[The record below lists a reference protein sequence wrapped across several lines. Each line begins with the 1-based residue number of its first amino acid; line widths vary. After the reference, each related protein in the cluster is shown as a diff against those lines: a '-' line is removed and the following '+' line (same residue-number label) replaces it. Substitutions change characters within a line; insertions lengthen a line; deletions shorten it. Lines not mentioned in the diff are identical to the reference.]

1 MINASSPPLL
11 MLGIDPGIA
20 RVGYGIISIT
30 SGTPFC
36 VNYGCVETR
45 ATISLARRLKE
56 LYEKFS
62 SLIAQHRPAAAAIE
76 KLFFAKNTKTAL
88 DVSHARG
95 VMLLALSQ
103 ANIPILEYT
112 PLQVKRA
119 VTGYGR
125 AEKKQVQKMVQT
137 LLSLPSMPRPDD
149 AADALALALCA
160 SSSFRL
166 EKLSH
171 PTT

>member
-1 MINASSPPLL
+1 MNTTSSPLL
-11 MLGIDPGIA
+11 VLGIDPGIA
-20 RVGYGIISIT
+20 RVGYGIVSIT
-30 SGTPFC
+30 NGTPFC
-36 VNYGCVETR
+36 VIYGCMETR
-45 ATISLARRLKE
+45 ASVSLAHRLKE
-56 LYEKFS
+56 LYEKLS
-62 SLIAQHRPAAAAIE
+62 SLVVQHRPAAAAIE
-76 KLFFAKNTKTAL
+76 KIFFAKNTKTAL

-95 VMLLALSQ
+95 IMLLALSQ
-103 ANIPILEYT
+103 ANIPIFEYT

-125 AEKKQVQKMVQT
+125 AEKKQMQKMVQT